1 MYVASI
7 QRYVV
12 ALALV
17 GTPVLGAAQSSQKDV
32 VNRPEVVGL
41 TLKGVKAVDQG
52 ELLSNLAIAKSHCVS
67 LILTPACWISKS
79 PIFYKR
85 EYLNHEELARDVIR
99 ARVFYWQR
107 GYRNTTVDTIVQPA
121 GRKAVKVTLV
131 VNEGA
136 PTRIVA
142 VEIRQTKQVLGR
154 KDLHSRVSVADG
166 QPLNMFKL
174 DSTRVALRNRLW
186 DKGYANAR
194 VDTVIT
200 IDTAAHSAA
209 ISIRIDPRFITKVRT
224 INITGNEHVDTSTI
238 LRSLSFK
245 PGDVYKRSTVLESQ
259 RSMYESNLFR
269 RAAITVDSATRR
281 DSLKDVTVDVQEAPP
296 REARLTVGFNTI
308 DFVQV
313 SGRFAHYNWLGGAR
327 QLSLDATIGNLFSNT
342 LNGNGIFYD
351 VKNKTVAGADNSK
364 YFKPTYSASVNLQ
377 QPWFGS
383 PNNNLSAGMFSHRR
397 STPGIY
403 VDQGYGAT
411 GTFTRLLTTR
421 WPASLTYRFEVT
433 KIDASDI
440 YFCVTNGVCDSLT
453 LVAIQKAQRLS
464 PLAFTTSVDKTD
476 NAYEP
481 RAGFRAR
488 FDGEHA
494 SSYTFSDFRYNRVQ
508 GDGAAFLPIAR
519 KSALGGHLRL
529 GYVKALKSTA
539 EAVGIDTSGINDNLL
554 HPRKRFYLGGA
565 TSVRGFAEN
574 QLGPRVLTISREK
587 LRGITDTATQCA
599 NADIRT
605 CDPNASYIKDRDFQA
620 LPLGGNL
627 VAEASVEFRF
637 PLFGDFL
644 GSVFLD
650 GGYLAQTTD
659 KSLPKSQ
666 AAVTPGIGVRY
677 LSPVGPIRV
686 DVGLNPITT
695 EKLTVVTEDTVN
707 GQNQLITLPK
717 SMQRTYSPVSG
728 FLSRLAL
735 HLSIGEAY

>member
-1 MYVASI
+1 L
-7 QRYVV
+7 V
-12 ALALV
+12 ALALA
-17 GTPVLGAAQSSQKDV
+17 GAPVLGAAQNSQV
-32 VNRPEVVGL
+32 VNRPEVVDL
-41 TLKGVKAVDQG
+41 TLKGVKSVDEG

-67 LILTPACWISKS
+67 LVLTPVCWISKS

-85 EYLNHEELARDVIR
+85 EYLDHEELARDVIR

-107 GYRNTTVDTIVQPA
+107 GYRNATVDTIVRPA

-131 VNEGA
+131 VTEGA
-136 PTRIVA
+136 PTRISG
-142 VEIRQTKQVLGR
+142 VEIRQTNQVLGR
-154 KDLHSRVSVADG
+154 KDLRSRVSLAEG

-194 VDTVIT
+194 VDTVLT
-200 IDTAAHSAA
+200 IDTAARSVAV
-209 ISIRIDPRFITKVRT
+209 SIRINPRFIARVRDIT
-224 INITGNEHVDTSTI
+224 VTGNEKVDTSTI
-238 LRSLSFK
+238 LSSLSFK
-245 PGDVYKRSTVLESQ
+245 PGDIYKRSVVLESQ

-296 REARLTVGFNTI
+296 REARLALGFNTI

-313 SGRFAHYNWLGGAR
+313 SGRFVHYNWFGGAR
-327 QLSLDATIGNLFSNT
+327 QLNLDATIGNLFSNT

-351 VKNKTVAGADNSK
+351 VKHKTVVGADNAK
-364 YFKPTYSASVNLQ
+364 YFRPTYSASVNLQ

-383 PNNNLSAGMFSHRR
+383 PNNNLSAGVFSHRR

-411 GTFTRLLTTR
+411 GTFTRLLTIR

-433 KIDASDI
+433 KVDASDI

-464 PLAFTTSVDKTD
+464 PLALTSSVDKTN

-481 RAGFRAR
+481 RSGFRAR
-488 FDGEHA
+488 FDAEHA

-519 KSALGGHLRL
+519 RSALGGHLRL
-529 GYVKALKSTA
+529 GYVKAITSTA
-539 EAVGIDTSGINDNLL
+539 EAVGIDDTSGVNDNLL

-605 CDPNASYIKDRDFQA
+605 CDPNAPYIKDRDFQA

-637 PLFGDFL
+637 PVFGDFL
-644 GSVFLD
+644 GAVFVD

-666 AAVTPGIGVRY
+666 AAITPGIGVRY

-695 EKLTVVTEDTVN
+695 EKLTVVTEDTVD
-707 GQNQLITLPK
+707 GRNQLITLPK